1 MPIFDLYS
9 TPSVASDN
17 SCHPSLK
24 LRIVNPCRLCE
35 EKKKIE
41 PPNHLDTAQAVDKWT
56 EVDGKYHS
64 IMRLR
69 RKTPTQQ
76 SRCQSHLNC
85 HSFFSLRVATL
96 FNVYKFSLVGGC
108 VGMDS
113 ERLELGIIESL
124 LCQHLTVAIHTSHI
138 AHYHHPPST
147 KPPECRSE

>member
-96 FNVYKFSLVGGC
+96 FNVYKFSVGGMGGDGQRTTG
-108 VGMDS
+108 VGNHRITAVS
-113 ERLELGIIESL
+113 TSHSR
-124 LCQHLTVAIHTSHI
+124 HSHI
-138 AHYHHPPST
+138 AHRTLPPST
-147 KPPECRSE
+147 IHQTARVSK

>member
-1 MPIFDLYS
+1 MS
-9 TPSVASDN
+9 TV
-17 SCHPSLK
+17 
-24 LRIVNPCRLCE
+24 RGE
-35 EKKKIE
+35 KKIE

-96 FNVYKFSLVGGC
+96 FNVYKFSLVGGAWGWTANDWSWESSNHCC
-108 VGMDS
+108 VNS
-113 ERLELGIIESL
+113 SQSPFTHR
-124 LCQHLTVAIHTSHI
+124 TSHI
-138 AHYHHPPST
+138 TTIHHPPNCQSVEVNEHLRSREMTHST
-147 KPPECRSE
+147 TSATHTHKSQSVEREK